1 MSKLEL
7 KSRMKNL
14 LMFLPNMIILCARL
28 MVDSRVPR
36 TERALFAAALIYA
49 IIPFDFIPDM
59 IPFVGQ
65 IDDLF
70 LISLTLLRL
79 IDRTDDRVVREHW
92 RGGGDVVQLAE
103 SVATIAPLLI
113 PRRITRVL
121 LAKVKPTA
129 EGTGLLVNA
138 SKFEPL
144 LVEIPEREQARSFR
158 AGTRDVSWKEAKV
171 EISLGDRHRVA
182 PAQTPFQFASAI
194 HVLVQDMSLLRNESR
209 FTNQITQHLFVR
221 LVLRARR

>member
-1 MSKLEL
+1 MTRKSKIEL

-14 LMFLPNMIILCARL
+14 LMFFPNMVILTARL

-70 LISLTLLRL
+70 LISLTILRL
-79 IDRTDDRVVREHW
+79 IDRTDDSVVREHW
-92 RGGGDVVQLAE
+92 RGGGDIVALAE
-103 SVATIAPLLI
+103 SAATIAPLLI
-113 PRRITRVL
+113 PRRISRVL
-121 LAKVKPTA
+121 ISRVKPTA

-144 LVEIPEREQARSFR
+144 MVEVAEKGSTEDPRDRFR
-158 AGTRDVSWKEAKV
+158 DLSEAGKR
-171 EISLGDRHRVA
+171 
-182 PAQTPFQFASAI
+182 AS
-194 HVLVQDMSLLRNESR
+194 
-209 FTNQITQHLFVR
+209 
-221 LVLRARR
+221 RARRKKA

>member
-1 MSKLEL
+1 MRKREL

-14 LMFLPNMIILCARL
+14 LMFFPNMIILTSKL

-70 LISLTLLRL
+70 LISMTLLRL
-79 IDRTDDRVVREHW
+79 VDRTDDVIVREHW
-92 RGGGDVVQLAE
+92 RGGGDIVQLAE
-103 SVATIAPLLI
+103 SIATVAPLLI
-113 PRRITRVL
+113 PRPISRVL
-121 LAKVKPTA
+121 LSKVRPTA

-144 LVEIPEREQARSFR
+144 LVEVPERGKPKQKGHFEAENKKRS
-158 AGTRDVSWKEAKV
+158 A
-171 EISLGDRHRVA
+171 
-182 PAQTPFQFASAI
+182 
-194 HVLVQDMSLLRNESR
+194 
-209 FTNQITQHLFVR
+209 
-221 LVLRARR
+221 

>member
-1 MSKLEL
+1 MSKIEL

-14 LMFLPNMIILCARL
+14 LMFLPNMIVLCAKL

-65 IDDLF
+65 IDDAL
-70 LISLTLLRL
+70 LISMTLLRL
-79 IDRTDDRVVREHW
+79 IDRTDDRIVREHW
-92 RGGGDVVQLAE
+92 HGGGDVVQLAE
-103 SVATIAPLLI
+103 SGATIAPLRI
-113 PRRITRVL
+113 PRRISRGL

-129 EGTGLLVNA
+129 EGSGLLANA

-144 LVEIPEREQARSFR
+144 LVEVPERVSAQKPDREGGRRKAAR
-158 AGTRDVSWKEAKV
+158 
-171 EISLGDRHRVA
+171 
-182 PAQTPFQFASAI
+182 
-194 HVLVQDMSLLRNESR
+194 
-209 FTNQITQHLFVR
+209 
-221 LVLRARR
+221 

>member
-1 MSKLEL
+1 MAKKSKLEL

-14 LMFLPNMIILCARL
+14 LMFLPNMVILCAKL

-36 TERALFAAALIYA
+36 VERALFAAAVIYA

-79 IDRTDDRVVREHW
+79 IDRTDDLIVREHW
-92 RGGGDVVQLAE
+92 RGGGDIVQLAE
-103 SVATIAPLLI
+103 SAATIAPLLM
-113 PRRITRVL
+113 PRRISRVL
-121 LAKVKPTA
+121 LSRVKPTA
-129 EGTGLLVNA
+129 EGSGLLVNA

-144 LVEIPEREQARSFR
+144 IVEVPETGQKPDRKEGREQPRS
-158 AGTRDVSWKEAKV
+158 APQAK
-171 EISLGDRHRVA
+171 
-182 PAQTPFQFASAI
+182 SA
-194 HVLVQDMSLLRNESR
+194 
-209 FTNQITQHLFVR
+209 
-221 LVLRARR
+221 

>member
-1 MSKLEL
+1 MSKSEM

-14 LMFLPNMIILCARL
+14 LMFLPNMIALCVRL

-36 TERALFAAALIYA
+36 IERALFAAAVIYA

-65 IDDLF
+65 IDDVF

-79 IDRTDDRVVREHW
+79 IDQTDDKVVREHW
-92 RGGGDVVQLAE
+92 RGGGDIVQLAE
-103 SVATIAPLLI
+103 SAATVAPLLI
-113 PRRITRVL
+113 PRRISRVL
-121 LAKVKPTA
+121 LSKVKPTA

-144 LVEIPEREQARSFR
+144 MVEVPERIPQQSQ
-158 AGTRDVSWKEAKV
+158 KP
-171 EISLGDRHRVA
+171 DRERG
-182 PAQTPFQFASAI
+182 PK
-194 HVLVQDMSLLRNESR
+194 ESR
-209 FTNQITQHLFVR
+209 PKR
-221 LVLRARR
+221 ESKSA

>member
-1 MSKLEL
+1 MSKVQL

-14 LMFLPNMIILCARL
+14 LMFLPNMIVLCAKL

-36 TERALFAAALIYA
+36 TERALFAGALIYA

-70 LISLTLLRL
+70 LIALTVLRL

-92 RGGGDVVQLAE
+92 RGGGDIIQLVE
-103 SVATIAPLLI
+103 SVATVAPLLI
-113 PRRITRVL
+113 PKRISRVL
-121 LAKVKPTA
+121 LSKVKLTA

-144 LVEIPEREQARSFR
+144 LVEVPERLPQQSQKPDREEGSGGERTSRS
-158 AGTRDVSWKEAKV
+158 A
-171 EISLGDRHRVA
+171 
-182 PAQTPFQFASAI
+182 
-194 HVLVQDMSLLRNESR
+194 
-209 FTNQITQHLFVR
+209 
-221 LVLRARR
+221 

>member
-1 MSKLEL
+1 MSKIEL

-14 LMFLPNMIILCARL
+14 LMFLPNMVMLTARL

-70 LISLTLLRL
+70 LISLTVLRL
-79 IDRTDDRVVREHW
+79 IDRTDDTVVREHW
-92 RGGGDVVQLAE
+92 RGGGDIVALAE
-103 SVATIAPLLI
+103 SVATVAPLLI
-113 PRRITRVL
+113 PRRISRVL
-121 LAKVKPTA
+121 ISKVKPTA

-144 LVEIPEREQARSFR
+144 MVEVPEASREPERKRGQVEKKR
-158 AGTRDVSWKEAKV
+158 ASK
-171 EISLGDRHRVA
+171 
-182 PAQTPFQFASAI
+182 SA
-194 HVLVQDMSLLRNESR
+194 
-209 FTNQITQHLFVR
+209 
-221 LVLRARR
+221 

>member
-1 MSKLEL
+1 MSKVQL

-14 LMFLPNMIILCARL
+14 LMFLPNMIVLCAKL

-36 TERALFAAALIYA
+36 TERALFAGALIYA

-70 LISLTLLRL
+70 LISLTILRL

-92 RGGGDVVQLAE
+92 RGGGDIIQLVE
-103 SVATIAPLLI
+103 SVATVAPLLI
-113 PRRITRVL
+113 PKRISRVL
-121 LAKVKPTA
+121 LSKVKPTA

-144 LVEIPEREQARSFR
+144 LVEVPERLPQQGQKPDREGGLGNGERTSRS
-158 AGTRDVSWKEAKV
+158 A
-171 EISLGDRHRVA
+171 
-182 PAQTPFQFASAI
+182 
-194 HVLVQDMSLLRNESR
+194 
-209 FTNQITQHLFVR
+209 
-221 LVLRARR
+221 

>member
-1 MSKLEL
+1 MAKRDL

-14 LMFLPNMIILCARL
+14 LMFLPNMVILCARL

-36 TERALFAAALIYA
+36 VERALFAAAVIYA

-79 IDRTDDRVVREHW
+79 IDRTDDVIVREHW
-92 RGGGDVVQLAE
+92 RGGGDIVQLAE
-103 SVATIAPLLI
+103 SAATLAPLLM
-113 PRRITRVL
+113 PRRISRVL
-121 LAKVKPTA
+121 LSKVRPTA
-129 EGTGLLVNA
+129 EGSGLLVNA

-144 LVEIPEREQARSFR
+144 IVEIPEPGRKSDRE
-158 AGTRDVSWKEAKV
+158 AGRKTA
-171 EISLGDRHRVA
+171 
-182 PAQTPFQFASAI
+182 
-194 HVLVQDMSLLRNESR
+194 
-209 FTNQITQHLFVR
+209 
-221 LVLRARR
+221 

>member
-1 MSKLEL
+1 MGKSNL

-14 LMFLPNMIILCARL
+14 LMFLPNMVALTARM

-79 IDRTDDRVVREHW
+79 IDRTDDLIVREHW
-92 RGGGDVVQLAE
+92 RGGGDIVQLAE
-103 SVATIAPLLI
+103 SAATIAPLLM
-113 PRRITRVL
+113 PKRIARVL
-121 LAKVKPTA
+121 LAKVRPTA
-129 EGTGLLVNA
+129 EGSGLLA
-138 SKFEPL
+138 TAAKFEPV
-144 LVEIPEREQARSFR
+144 LVETSEHEEQPDR
-158 AGTRDVSWKEAKV
+158 
-171 EISLGDRHRVA
+171 LGRIAD
-182 PAQTPFQFASAI
+182 FGK
-194 HVLVQDMSLLRNESR
+194 
-209 FTNQITQHLFVR
+209 
-221 LVLRARR
+221 

>member
-1 MSKLEL
+1 MAAEL

-14 LMFLPNMIILCARL
+14 LLFLPNMVILCAKL

-36 TERALFAAALIYA
+36 TERALFAGALIYF

-70 LISLTLLRL
+70 LISLTVLRL
-79 IDRTDDRVVREHW
+79 IDRTDDMVVREHW
-92 RGGGDVVQLAE
+92 RGGGDIVALAE
-103 SVATIAPLLI
+103 SAATVAPLLI
-113 PRRITRVL
+113 PRRISRVL
-121 LAKVKPTA
+121 LSKVRPTA

-144 LVEIPEREQARSFR
+144 LVEVPERVPQQKPDRERGTGKARDS
-158 AGTRDVSWKEAKV
+158 K
-171 EISLGDRHRVA
+171 
-182 PAQTPFQFASAI
+182 SA
-194 HVLVQDMSLLRNESR
+194 
-209 FTNQITQHLFVR
+209 
-221 LVLRARR
+221 